1 MHSVVPRALLLLLL
15 ASCKPGPPP
24 TQNTTPL
31 MHSTGPTFDGFSLGD
46 PVGSFIT
53 KFGEP
58 CDSDPIDGE
67 RTTLFFWSGS
77 EGCREQKPFADA
89 TTVVVLTP
97 YSKAERDQPID
108 LLAWFGGG
116 YFSTRSTLDVHVG
129 DTAAQ
134 VDGKLGEATY
144 KKAIEDLA
152 SGEGEGRMPG
162 VRQAAYKDDVHVLF
176 RDDRVV
182 GIAVGKLKGGAE
194 RENILSV
201 GYAHHLRYANK
212 QPSGKTDE

>member
-1 MHSVVPRALLLLLL
+1 MHSRALLLILL

-58 CDSDPIDGE
+58 CDSDPIDKE
-67 RTTLFFWSGS
+67 RTTLFFWAGHD
-77 EGCREQKPFADA
+77 GCGEQKAFAED

-97 YSKAERDQPID
+97 YSKAEREQPID

-116 YFSTRSTLDVHVG
+116 YFSARATLEIHIG

-134 VDGKLGEATY
+134 VDGKLGEAVY
-144 KKAIEDLA
+144 RRPIDDLA
-152 SGEGEGRMPG
+152 ADEGDGRMAG
-162 VRQAAYKDDVHVLF
+162 VRQASYKGDVHALF

-182 GIAVGKLKGGAE
+182 GIAVGKLKGGNE

-201 GYAHHLRYANK
+201 GYAHHLRYAK
-212 QPSGKTDE
+212 PKAD